1 MFMNEIIIANNS
13 LPQLCGCGLFA
24 ASESFIHTDRVP
36 DFCVLIYVI
45 DGCIYVTEG
54 DTDYEVN
61 DGELLILKN
70 GVHHFGKKKIQKGTK
85 WIFVH
90 FRISADC
97 NASPFYPD
105 ASPLGAYDATAESI
119 LTLPKFLDS
128 VSARFEKELKTFIEY
143 AQSDDAYKK
152 WFINQ
157 RLFLLL
163 SSLAVNTQGFS
174 NNLTLSDRICRYL
187 SDNIG
192 VPFSSENI
200 EKRFYL
206 SYKYMSHLFKKEK
219 GVTMQ
224 QYHNSVRMDE
234 ACRLL
239 CSTLMSIGEI
249 ADKLGF
255 SDVLYFSRCFRN
267 YTGKSPSAY
276 RKDSARY
283 F

>member
-1 MFMNEIIIANNS
+1 MNEIIIANNS

-61 DGELLILKN
+61 AGELLILKN

-90 FRISADC
+90 FRISADY
-97 NASPFYPD
+97 NASPFHPD

-200 EKRFYL
+200 EKQFYL

>member
-1 MFMNEIIIANNS
+1 MNEIIIANNS

-61 DGELLILKN
+61 AGELLILKN

-119 LTLPKFLDS
+119 LTLPKFLDN

-163 SSLAVNTQGFS
+163 SSLAVSTQGFS

-192 VPFSSENI
+192 VPFNSENI

-206 SYKYMSHLFKKEK
+206 SYKYMAHLFKKEK

-234 ACRLL
+234 ACKLL

-255 SDVLYFSRCFRN
+255 SDVLYFSRCFRT

>member
-1 MFMNEIIIANNS
+1 MNEIIIANNS
-13 LPQLCGCGLFA
+13 LPHLCGCGLFA

-61 DGELLILKN
+61 AGELLILKN
-70 GVHHFGKKKIQKGTK
+70 GVHHFGKKKIKKGTK

-97 NASPFYPD
+97 NTSPFYPD
-105 ASPLGAYDATAESI
+105 TSPLGAYDATAESI

-163 SSLAVNTQGFS
+163 SSLAVSTQGFS

-234 ACRLL
+234 A
-239 CSTLMSIGEI
+239 
-249 ADKLGF
+249 
-255 SDVLYFSRCFRN
+255 
-267 YTGKSPSAY
+267 
-276 RKDSARY
+276 
-283 F
+283 

>member
-1 MFMNEIIIANNS
+1 M
-13 LPQLCGCGLFA
+13 
-24 ASESFIHTDRVP
+24 
-36 DFCVLIYVI
+36 
-45 DGCIYVTEG
+45 
-54 DTDYEVN
+54 
-61 DGELLILKN
+61 
-70 GVHHFGKKKIQKGTK
+70 
-85 WIFVH
+85 H

-105 ASPLGAYDATAESI
+105 ASPLGAYDTTAESI
-119 LTLPKFLDS
+119 LTLPKFLNS

-143 AQSDDAYKK
+143 TQSDDAYKK

-163 SSLAVNTQGFS
+163 SSLAVSTQGFS

>member
-1 MFMNEIIIANNS
+1 MNEIIIANNS

-61 DGELLILKN
+61 AGELLILKN
-70 GVHHFGKKKIQKGTK
+70 GVHHFGKKKINKGTK

-105 ASPLGAYDATAESI
+105 ASPLGAYDTTAESI
-119 LTLPKFLDS
+119 LTLPKFLNS
-128 VSARFEKELKTFIEY
+128 VSARFEKELKTFIECT
-143 AQSDDAYKK
+143 QSDDAYKK

-163 SSLAVNTQGFS
+163 SSLAVSTQGFS

-239 CSTLMSIGEI
+239 CSTLMSISEI

>member
-1 MFMNEIIIANNS
+1 MNEIIIANNS

-24 ASESFIHTDRVP
+24 ASDSFIHTDRVP

-61 DGELLILKN
+61 AGELLILKN

-85 WIFVH
+85 WIFLH
-90 FRISADC
+90 FRISADY

-119 LTLPKFLDS
+119 LTLPKFLHN
-128 VSARFEKELKTFIEY
+128 VSARFEKVLKTFIEY

-163 SSLAVNTQGFS
+163 SSLAVSTQGFS
-174 NNLTLSDRICRYL
+174 NNLTLCDRICRYL

>member
-1 MFMNEIIIANNS
+1 MNEIIIANNS

-61 DGELLILKN
+61 AGELLILKN

-105 ASPLGAYDATAESI
+105 VSPLGAYDATAESI

-163 SSLAVNTQGFS
+163 SSLAVSTQGFS

-187 SDNIG
+187 SDNIS

-267 YTGKSPSAY
+267 YTGKSPSTY

>member
-1 MFMNEIIIANNS
+1 MNKIIIANNS

-61 DGELLILKN
+61 AGELLILKN
-70 GVHHFGKKKIQKGTK
+70 DVHHFGKKKIQKGTK

-105 ASPLGAYDATAESI
+105 ASPLGAYDTTAESI
-119 LTLPKFLDS
+119 LTLPKFLNS

>member
-1 MFMNEIIIANNS
+1 MNEIIIANNS

-61 DGELLILKN
+61 AGELLILKN
-70 GVHHFGKKKIQKGTK
+70 GVHHFGKKKINKGTK

-105 ASPLGAYDATAESI
+105 ASPLGAYDTTAESI
-119 LTLPKFLDS
+119 LTLPKFLNS

-163 SSLAVNTQGFS
+163 SSLAVSTQGFS

-239 CSTLMSIGEI
+239 CSTLMSISEI

>member
-1 MFMNEIIIANNS
+1 MNEIIIANNS

-61 DGELLILKN
+61 AGELLILKN
-70 GVHHFGKKKIQKGTK
+70 SVHHFGKKKIQKGTK

-97 NASPFYPD
+97 NTSPFYPD

-174 NNLTLSDRICRYL
+174 NNLTLSDRVCRYL

-200 EKRFYL
+200 EKQFYL

>member
-1 MFMNEIIIANNS
+1 MNEIIIANNS

-24 ASESFIHTDRVP
+24 ASDSFIHTDRVP

-61 DGELLILKN
+61 AGELLILKN

-85 WIFVH
+85 WIFLH

-105 ASPLGAYDATAESI
+105 ASPLGAYDTTAESI
-119 LTLPKFLDS
+119 LTLPKFLHN

-163 SSLAVNTQGFS
+163 SSLAISTHGFS

>member
-1 MFMNEIIIANNS
+1 MNEIIIANNS

-61 DGELLILKN
+61 AGELLILKS
-70 GVHHFGKKKIQKGTK
+70 GVHHFGKEKIQKGTK

-90 FRISADC
+90 FRISADR

-163 SSLAVNTQGFS
+163 SSLAVSTQGFS

>member
-1 MFMNEIIIANNS
+1 MNEIIIANNS

-61 DGELLILKN
+61 AGELLILKN
-70 GVHHFGKKKIQKGTK
+70 GVHHFGKKKIKKGTK

-97 NASPFYPD
+97 NASPFYLD

-163 SSLAVNTQGFS
+163 SSLAVSTQGFS

-192 VPFSSENI
+192 VPFNSENI

-206 SYKYMSHLFKKEK
+206 SYKYMAHLFKKEK

>member
-1 MFMNEIIIANNS
+1 MNEIIIANNS

-61 DGELLILKN
+61 AGELLILKN
-70 GVHHFGKKKIQKGTK
+70 DVHHFGKKKIQKGTK
-85 WIFVH
+85 WIFLH

-163 SSLAVNTQGFS
+163 SSLAVSTQGFS

>member
-1 MFMNEIIIANNS
+1 MNEIIIANNS

-24 ASESFIHTDRVP
+24 ASESFIHTERVP

-61 DGELLILKN
+61 AGELLILKN
-70 GVHHFGKKKIQKGTK
+70 GVHHFGKKKIKKGTK
-85 WIFVH
+85 WIFLH

-163 SSLAVNTQGFS
+163 SSLAVSTHGFS

-200 EKRFYL
+200 EMRFYL

>member
-200 EKRFYL
+200 EKQFYL

>member
-61 DGELLILKN
+61 AGELLILKN

-97 NASPFYPD
+97 NASPFHPD
-105 ASPLGAYDATAESI
+105 ASPLGAYDATAENI
-119 LTLPKFLDS
+119 LTLPKFLDN

-163 SSLAVNTQGFS
+163 SSLAVSTQGFS

-187 SDNIG
+187 SDNIS
-192 VPFSSENI
+192 VPFNSENI

-206 SYKYMSHLFKKEK
+206 SYKYMAHLFKKEK

>member
-1 MFMNEIIIANNS
+1 MNEIIIANNS

-152 WFINQ
+152 WFFNQ

-200 EKRFYL
+200 EKQFYL

>member
-1 MFMNEIIIANNS
+1 MNEIIIANNS

-61 DGELLILKN
+61 AGKLLILKN

-105 ASPLGAYDATAESI
+105 ASPLDAYDTTAESI

-163 SSLAVNTQGFS
+163 SSLAVSTQGFS
-174 NNLTLSDRICRYL
+174 NNLTLSDRICPYL

>member
-1 MFMNEIIIANNS
+1 MNEIIIANNS

-61 DGELLILKN
+61 AGELLILKN
-70 GVHHFGKKKIQKGTK
+70 DVHHFGKKKINKGTK

-105 ASPLGAYDATAESI
+105 ASPLGAYDTTAESI
-119 LTLPKFLDS
+119 LTLPKFLNS

-163 SSLAVNTQGFS
+163 SSLAVSTQGFS

>member
-1 MFMNEIIIANNS
+1 MNEIIIANNS

-61 DGELLILKN
+61 AGELLILKN
-70 GVHHFGKKKIQKGTK
+70 GIHHFGKKKIQKGTK
-85 WIFVH
+85 WIFLH

-163 SSLAVNTQGFS
+163 SSLAVSTHGFS

>member
-1 MFMNEIIIANNS
+1 MNEIIIANNS

-61 DGELLILKN
+61 AGELLILKN
-70 GVHHFGKKKIQKGTK
+70 GIHHFGKKKIQKGTK
-85 WIFVH
+85 WIFLH

-163 SSLAVNTQGFS
+163 SSLAVSTHGFS
-174 NNLTLSDRICRYL
+174 NNLALSDRICRYL

-206 SYKYMSHLFKKEK
+206 SYKYMAHLFKKEK

>member
-1 MFMNEIIIANNS
+1 MNEIIIANNS

-24 ASESFIHTDRVP
+24 ASESFIHTDRVT

-61 DGELLILKN
+61 ASELLILKS

-90 FRISADC
+90 FGISADC

-163 SSLAVNTQGFS
+163 SSLAVSTQGFS

>member
-1 MFMNEIIIANNS
+1 MNEIIIANNS

-61 DGELLILKN
+61 AGELLILKN
-70 GVHHFGKKKIQKGTK
+70 DVHHFGKKKIQKGTK

-105 ASPLGAYDATAESI
+105 ASPLGAYDTTAESI
-119 LTLPKFLDS
+119 LTLPKFLNS

-234 ACRLL
+234 ACKLL
-239 CSTLMSIGEI
+239 CSTLMSISEI

>member
-1 MFMNEIIIANNS
+1 MNEIIIANNS

-61 DGELLILKN
+61 AGKLLILKN
-70 GVHHFGKKKIQKGTK
+70 GIHHFGKKKINKGTK

-105 ASPLGAYDATAESI
+105 ASPLGAYDTTAESI
-119 LTLPKFLDS
+119 LTLPKFLNS

-143 AQSDDAYKK
+143 TQSDDAYKK

-163 SSLAVNTQGFS
+163 SSLAVSTQGFS

>member
-1 MFMNEIIIANNS
+1 MNEIIIANNS

-24 ASESFIHTDRVP
+24 ASDSFIHTDRVP

-61 DGELLILKN
+61 AGELLILKN

-105 ASPLGAYDATAESI
+105 ASQLGAYAATAACI
-119 LTLPKFLDS
+119 LTLPKFLHN

-143 AQSDDAYKK
+143 AQSDDTYKK

-163 SSLAVNTQGFS
+163 SSLAVSTQGFS

-192 VPFSSENI
+192 VPFNSENI

-206 SYKYMSHLFKKEK
+206 SYKYMAHLFKKEK

>member
-1 MFMNEIIIANNS
+1 MNEIMIANNS

-61 DGELLILKN
+61 AGELLILKN
-70 GVHHFGKKKIQKGTK
+70 GVHHFGKKKINKGTK

-105 ASPLGAYDATAESI
+105 ASPLGAYDTTAESI
-119 LTLPKFLDS
+119 LTLPKFLNS

-163 SSLAVNTQGFS
+163 SSLAVSTQGFS

-239 CSTLMSIGEI
+239 CSTLMSISEI

>member
-1 MFMNEIIIANNS
+1 MNEIIIANNS

-61 DGELLILKN
+61 AGELLILKN

-143 AQSDDAYKK
+143 TQSDDAYKK

-163 SSLAVNTQGFS
+163 SSLAVSAHGFS

-192 VPFSSENI
+192 VPFNSENI

-206 SYKYMSHLFKKEK
+206 SYKYMAHLFKKEK

-224 QYHNSVRMDE
+224 QYHNSIRMDE

>member
-1 MFMNEIIIANNS
+1 M
-13 LPQLCGCGLFA
+13 
-24 ASESFIHTDRVP
+24 
-36 DFCVLIYVI
+36 
-45 DGCIYVTEG
+45 
-54 DTDYEVN
+54 
-61 DGELLILKN
+61 
-70 GVHHFGKKKIQKGTK
+70 
-85 WIFVH
+85 
-90 FRISADC
+90 
-97 NASPFYPD
+97 
-105 ASPLGAYDATAESI
+105 
-119 LTLPKFLDS
+119 
-128 VSARFEKELKTFIEY
+128 
-143 AQSDDAYKK
+143 
-152 WFINQ
+152 
-157 RLFLLL
+157 FLLL
-163 SSLAVNTQGFS
+163 SSLAVSTQGFS

-192 VPFSSENI
+192 VPFNSENI

-206 SYKYMSHLFKKEK
+206 SYKYMAHLFKKEK

>member
-1 MFMNEIIIANNS
+1 MNEIIIANNS

-61 DGELLILKN
+61 AGELLILKN
-70 GVHHFGKKKIQKGTK
+70 DVHHFGKKKIKKGTK

-163 SSLAVNTQGFS
+163 SSLAVSTQGFS
-174 NNLTLSDRICRYL
+174 SNLTLSDRICRYL

>member
-1 MFMNEIIIANNS
+1 MNEIIIANNS

-61 DGELLILKN
+61 ADELLILKN

-200 EKRFYL
+200 EKQFYL

>member
-1 MFMNEIIIANNS
+1 MNEIIIANNS

-61 DGELLILKN
+61 AGELLILKN

-97 NASPFYPD
+97 NASPFHPD

-119 LTLPKFLDS
+119 LTLPKFLDN

-163 SSLAVNTQGFS
+163 SSLAVSSQGFS

-267 YTGKSPSAY
+267 YTGKSPSTY

>member
-1 MFMNEIIIANNS
+1 MFMNKIIIANNS

-61 DGELLILKN
+61 AGELLILKN
-70 GVHHFGKKKIQKGTK
+70 GVHHFGKKKINKGTK

-105 ASPLGAYDATAESI
+105 ASPIGAYDTTAESI
-119 LTLPKFLDS
+119 LTLPKFLNS

-143 AQSDDAYKK
+143 TQSDDAYKK

-163 SSLAVNTQGFS
+163 SSLAVSTQGFS

-239 CSTLMSIGEI
+239 CSTLMSISEI

>member
-1 MFMNEIIIANNS
+1 MNEIIIANNS

-45 DGCIYVTEG
+45 DGCIYVTED

-61 DGELLILKN
+61 AGELLILKN
-70 GVHHFGKKKIQKGTK
+70 GIHHFGKKKIQKGTK

-128 VSARFEKELKTFIEY
+128 VSAHFEKELKTFIEY

-163 SSLAVNTQGFS
+163 SSLAVSTQGFS

-192 VPFSSENI
+192 VPFNSENI

-206 SYKYMSHLFKKEK
+206 SYKYMAHLFKKEK

-234 ACRLL
+234 ACKLL

-255 SDVLYFSRCFRN
+255 SDVLYFSRCFRT

>member
-1 MFMNEIIIANNS
+1 MNEIIIANNS

-61 DGELLILKN
+61 AGELLILKS

-90 FRISADC
+90 FGISADC

-163 SSLAVNTQGFS
+163 SSLAVSTQGFS

-192 VPFSSENI
+192 VPFNSENI

-267 YTGKSPSAY
+267 YTGKSPSTY

>member
-1 MFMNEIIIANNS
+1 MNEIIIANNS

-61 DGELLILKN
+61 AGELLIRKN

-163 SSLAVNTQGFS
+163 SSLAVSTQGFS

-200 EKRFYL
+200 EKQFYL